1 MVQRN
6 RENELFSH
14 TDVFTKEQHFT
25 DDAAVGSIGRR
36 NFLAGGLMATA
47 ALTVVPLTPGLV
59 MPPPLKFNWEF
70 LKQIATAV
78 ATILGYGSLAQN
90 ILRSLEC
97 GGNLRT
103 MVGKMNL
110 NGFLDP
116 CQLPAD
122 APKVGAEERE
132 PAHHAIYPPAN
143 RFWVMAP
150 HTDRYNGLSLFFDRQ
165 KSQEPTGRLS
175 LPTLH
180 YFQKVPD
187 ALRTL
192 GYRDRTVLRQALLPH
207 EQSRAAEGRFQQSY
221 SESDKYRALDNGEFE
236 FKWETAGR
244 GEGTLRWSGRLR
256 NQNTGRMTTLRDLS
270 ARATYEPNLV
280 SES

>member
-6 RENELFSH
+6 RENDLFSH
-14 TDVFTKEQHFT
+14 TEVFTKEQLFT
-25 DDAAVGSIGRR
+25 DEAVGESLSRR
-36 NFLAGGLMATA
+36 NFLTGGLMATA
-47 ALTVVPLTPGLV
+47 ALTVVPLTPGVV
-59 MPPPLKFNWEF
+59 MPPPLRFNWEF

-103 MVGKMNL
+103 MVGNMNL
-110 NGFLDP
+110 KGFLDP

-180 YFQKVPD
+180 HFQKMPR

-192 GYRDRTVLRQALLPH
+192 GYETRDAVRQALIPLK
-207 EQSRAAEGRFQQSY
+207 QSRAAEGKFQQSY
-221 SESDKYRALDNGEFE
+221 SESDKYAATDNGEFQ
-236 FKWETAGR
+236 FGWETNGR
-244 GEGTLRWSGRLR
+244 GVGTITWDGRLR
-256 NQNTGRMTTLRDLS
+256 NQHTGRMVTLRPQRTE
-270 ARATYEPNLV
+270 ARYEPDLV
-280 SES
+280 DA